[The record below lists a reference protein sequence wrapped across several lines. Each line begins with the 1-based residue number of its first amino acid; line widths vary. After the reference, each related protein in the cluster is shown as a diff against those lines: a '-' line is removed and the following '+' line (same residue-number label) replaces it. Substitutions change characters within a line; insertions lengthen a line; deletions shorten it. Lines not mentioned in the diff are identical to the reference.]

1 MVEWWNAEKARPG
14 LATSGHLR
22 IIAYM
27 LGARGRVPGWTIRGV
42 GTVPFG
48 VLEMRCG
55 ARRCD
60 LDELSKSWP
69 PSLQIF
75 SLQEHVCL
83 VQPFAGPNARLVP
96 VLLPSSQRGPQLTLH
111 TPTHTHPHP
120 RTRTRTRTRTRSAR
134 RRTPYSVR
142 SPIPDQEA
150 KLLGVSHARPPPPP
164 SLRSLARCHPAPALG
179 KLN

>member
-1 MVEWWNAEKARPG
+1 V
-14 LATSGHLR
+14 L
-22 IIAYM
+22 
-27 LGARGRVPGWTIRGV
+27 GWTIRGV

-60 LDELSKSWP
+60 LDELSKSSP

-75 SLQEHVCL
+75 SLQELVCL

-96 VLLPSSQRGPQLTLH
+96 VLLLPSSQRGPQLTLH
-111 TPTHTHPHP
+111 THTHTHTHP
-120 RTRTRTRTRTRSAR
+120 RTRTRSAR

-150 KLLGVSHARPPPPP
+150 RLLGVSHARPPPPP
-164 SLRSLARCHPAPALG
+164 SLRSLDRCHPAPALG
-179 KLN
+179 KHQLEQSSTH